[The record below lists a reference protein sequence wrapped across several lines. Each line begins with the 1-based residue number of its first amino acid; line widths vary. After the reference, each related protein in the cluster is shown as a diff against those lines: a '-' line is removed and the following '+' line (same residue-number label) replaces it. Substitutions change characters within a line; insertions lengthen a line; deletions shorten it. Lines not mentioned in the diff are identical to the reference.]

1 MNTILISNI
10 ILGAHEDVCQQ
21 TQFYFIQISCV
32 FIIHSYKKTVVY
44 DPAKS
49 ETYKAL
55 QDQELGDYVQEVTPV
70 PSKVFAPVKVK

>member
-1 MNTILISNI
+1 MSANTFLFHSNI
-10 ILGAHEDVCQQ
+10 
-21 TQFYFIQISCV
+21 FCV